1 MRPATEDMD
10 LTTFAALAAGATV
23 VTASRRLARQLQA
36 DFNRR
41 MQSEGRGA
49 WAGADILPWPAW
61 VARIWSETFGLALA
75 DPAVAPRVLLSSA
88 QERRLWEAIVNDSAW
103 SHVLLQLPATART
116 AQEAWQLVHEWRLP
130 LPMIEAGAPNEDARA
145 FVAWADRFAREC
157 GRNGWLDAAR
167 VPDLLADAFERRQL
181 TPPARLLFAGFDEF
195 TLQQQCLI
203 DCLKRAGT
211 EIESIAAAT
220 ASGRAARLACQEP
233 AGEIMLAARWA
244 RRILEGQPA
253 ARIGIVVPDLQA
265 QAGTIARVF
274 DDLFVPAA
282 TLPGAGPVVR
292 PYNISLGRPLS
303 DYPLAHS
310 ALLVLQLA
318 LGKLTYTQAGSLLR
332 SPFLG
337 GAEAELSRRAL
348 LDAELRRLGET
359 AVTPAL
365 CLRRAEARD
374 TDGTP
379 RAFAAPRLA
388 QHLKT
393 LRTVLD
399 ALPRRQL
406 PSNWAEAFSRLLH
419 AMGWPGERA
428 LTSAEFQTFEAW
440 RELTTELSALD
451 VIAGRIDGSEA
462 LSTLRRLAVERIFQ
476 PETPAVPIQI
486 LGVLETAGLA
496 FDHLW
501 VMGLHDGMW
510 PASPRPNP
518 LLPIALMRR
527 HGLPHASAE
536 RELAFARSL
545 TARLLASAPEVI
557 ASYPMR
563 RGDED
568 LRPSPLIVDLPEI
581 VPQALVV
588 SPANSFRDV
597 IHDAGVLET
606 LTDNRAPALPAGAAV
621 QRGTAVFRDQAACPF
636 RAFARVRLGAQQLD
650 EPGPGLDDST
660 RGRLLHGVLAR
671 VWRELKTHAALCAQ
685 APENL
690 QALVRVQV
698 AVQVAHEARYRQ
710 GTFTVRFTAIE
721 QRRLETLVL
730 DWLEIEKTR
739 APFTVVATEAP
750 KEVEIGGL
758 RIHAVIDRVDE
769 LPDGARAVIDYKT
782 GRPKP
787 SQWSGAR
794 PDEPQLPLYSL
805 AHAPVSAV
813 LFARLRRGEM
823 GFVGVARE
831 DGLIPGLRAFE
842 ATRDAA
848 DYGSWDGL
856 HRAWRDTLEALGQS
870 FRSGDATV
878 DPKYPRKTCE
888 HCGLTPL
895 CRVHEREADI
905 PVAIED
911 TEENG
916 A

>member
-1 MRPATEDMD
+1 MD
-10 LTTFAALAAGATV
+10 PTTFAALSAGATV

-41 MQSEGRGA
+41 MQREGRGA

-75 DPAVAPRVLLSSA
+75 DPAVAPRMLLSPA
-88 QERRLWEAIVNDSAW
+88 QERRLWEAIVSDSAW
-103 SHVLLQLPATART
+103 NDVLLQVPATART
-116 AQEAWQLVHEWRLP
+116 VQEAWQLVHEWRLP
-130 LPMIEAGAPNEDARA
+130 LPMIEAGAPNEDTRA

-157 GRNGWLDAAR
+157 GRNGWQDAVR
-167 VPDLLADAFERRQL
+167 VPGLLADAFERRQL
-181 TPPARLLFAGFDEF
+181 VPPARLLFAGFDEF
-195 TLQQQCLI
+195 TPQQQRLI
-203 DCLKRAGT
+203 DCLTRAGA
-211 EIESIAAAT
+211 EIGSIAAT
-220 ASGRAARLACQEP
+220 TTSGRAVRLACQEP

-244 RRILEGQPA
+244 RRILEGRPA

-318 LGKLTYTQAGSLLR
+318 LGELTYTQAGSLLR

-337 GAEAELSRRAL
+337 GADEELSRRAL

-365 CLRRAEARD
+365 CLRCAEARD
-374 TDGTP
+374 AGGTP

-388 QHLKT
+388 RHLKAQ
-393 LRTVLD
+393 RTVLD

-406 PSNWAEAFSRLLH
+406 PSSWAEAFSRLLH

-451 VIAGRIDGSEA
+451 VIAGRIDGPEA
-462 LSTLRRLAVERIFQ
+462 LSTLRRLAAERIFQ
-476 PETPAVPIQI
+476 PETPAVPIQV

-501 VMGLHDGMW
+501 VMGLHDGVW

-536 RELAFARSL
+536 RELVFARRL
-545 TARLLASAPEVI
+545 TGRLLACAPEVI
-557 ASYPMR
+557 TSYPMR

-581 VPQALVV
+581 APETIVV
-588 SPANSFRDV
+588 SPANNFRDL
-597 IHDAGVLET
+597 IHDTGVLET
-606 LTDNRAPALPAGAAV
+606 LVDNRAPALPERTVV

-636 RAFARVRLGAQQLD
+636 RAFARVRLGAAPLD

-671 VWRELKTHAALCAQ
+671 VWRELKSHAGLCAR
-685 APENL
+685 APEEL
-690 QALVRVQV
+690 QALVRTQV
-698 AVQVAHEARYRQ
+698 AAQIAHEARYRQ
-710 GTFTVRFTAIE
+710 GTFTARFTAIE
-721 QRRLETLVL
+721 QRRLEALVL
-730 DWLEIEKTR
+730 DWLAIEKVR
-739 APFTVVATEAP
+739 APFTVASTENP
-750 KEVEIGGL
+750 EEIEIGGL
-758 RIHAVIDRVDE
+758 RIRAVVDRVDT
-769 LPDGARAVIDYKT
+769 LPDGACAVIDYKT
-782 GRPKP
+782 GRPMP

-794 PDEPQLPLYSL
+794 PDEPQLPLYSI

-823 GFVGVARE
+823 GFAGVVRH
-831 DGLIPGLRAFE
+831 DDLVPGLRAFE
-842 ATRDAA
+842 STREAEA
-848 DYGSWDGL
+848 YGSWDGL
-856 HRAWRDTLEALGQS
+856 QGAWRETLEALGQS
-870 FRSGDATV
+870 FRRGVAVV
-878 DPKYPRKTCE
+878 DPKYPHKTCE

-905 PVAIED
+905 PVAVED
-911 TEENG
+911 TKENG